1 MNILE
6 YILFFD
12 LYIFFGA
19 LNLIYIFFGALN
31 LTYLFFGT
39 LNLIY
44 LFFWFEF
51 NILIIGI
58 YYGKIMC
65 AKNKKKQ
72 IPVMGI
78 KFYGKE
84 E

>member
-19 LNLIYIFFGALN
+19 LNLTYLFFGALN
-31 LTYLFFGT
+31 FNIF
-39 LNLIY
+39 I
-44 LFFWFEF
+44 FWSFEF